1 MNEYAI
7 GFDAGL
13 VTGATDIAHIDG
25 LIAVAL
31 TDQATAY
38 DLGFIA
44 GLAAAKARQ
53 AEHG

>member
-1 MNEYAI
+1 MDDYAI
-7 GFDAGL
+7 GYDDGL
-13 VTGATDIAHIDG
+13 VAGAADLDAIDG
-25 LIAVAL
+25 KIALAL
-31 TDQATAY
+31 GDEATAY